1 MRENLHTHMMNGI
14 ILAIFLL
21 GITGCASPGF
31 IVQPVK
37 DDPSLFVGTARASD
51 GASAETPYTHP
62 VVWDSADLQAILK
75 RVAIQDG
82 SGLMDAS
89 RHPQAV
95 FSQEDLRQL
104 IPALQQAFSLAGPSD
119 WVVFAVWGASQ
130 PSQALEVTSGG
141 LFLQEQHLHILVANH
156 RERVS
161 SEEEGIQAIRQNPL
175 SRLRDVK
182 RNLLFF
188 PTNYIVASG
197 QIWLAGGFDSPVSE
211 VILDYQGLLESE
223 GPAAP
228 TTETEHTVAKDPR
241 SEPSTSSA
249 DEKKLRGLQ
258 EEISTL
264 KEELS
269 RLKQQ
274 MKPAPADSSPATAP

>member
-104 IPALQQAFSLAGPSD
+104 IPALQQAFPWLVLRTGWYSPC
-119 WVVFAVWGASQ
+119 GAR
-130 PSQALEVTSGG
+130 L
-141 LFLQEQHLHILVANH
+141 
-156 RERVS
+156 
-161 SEEEGIQAIRQNPL
+161 NP
-175 SRLRDVK
+175 RR
-182 RNLLFF
+182 R
-188 PTNYIVASG
+188 
-197 QIWLAGGFDSPVSE
+197 W
-211 VILDYQGLLESE
+211 
-223 GPAAP
+223 
-228 TTETEHTVAKDPR
+228 R
-241 SEPSTSSA
+241 
-249 DEKKLRGLQ
+249 
-258 EEISTL
+258 
-264 KEELS
+264 
-269 RLKQQ
+269 
-274 MKPAPADSSPATAP
+274 